1 MQESDG
7 EADPL
12 FDTTA
17 VAGDDEIFR
26 NRELVD
32 TNHIPNKDRIVGR
45 SEQIQQVAA
54 EVGPLIAGSPANSI
68 LIFGKTGTG
77 KSLVAKHVMDRL
89 QAEGH
94 RQGTAIGTAYVNCSQ
109 TSGGSRVI
117 RNIGR
122 DLSGPECAVSF
133 PSRGI
138 STDEYYERLWQL
150 MNQQFDAVVIA
161 IDEVDMLKEDTPLMV
176 LSRAGETGSV
186 DVPISVIAISN
197 KIDYRNQMNQRT
209 KSSFG
214 HREFV
219 FDPYDA
225 TQLREILE
233 HRRDAFHPGV
243 LEDGVIPRV
252 AALAAKEHGD
262 ARKGVEVLKYLGQ
275 YAVQHGKSH
284 IAEEDIEEVREIAE
298 AERLR
303 DLLSGLPQH
312 TKYVVIAIAYLT
324 RKNSNQD
331 WFRTTQVIDSY
342 RQFCEREGY
351 ETLSSDRIREL
362 LDEVAFLKITEKET
376 QHSGR
381 GKGKGTYNRHRLLWD
396 PEVVEHI
403 HDSDQGAGTLL

>member
-1 MQESDG
+1 MSEPPEHG
-7 EADPL
+7 EISDPL
-12 FDTTA
+12 FDTDA
-17 VAGDDEIFR
+17 LGENDKIFR
-26 NRELVD
+26 NRKLVD
-32 TNHIPNKDRIVGR
+32 TSHVPDEDRIVGR
-45 SEQIQQVAA
+45 SEQIQQVAD
-54 EVGPLIAGSPANSI
+54 EVAPLLVGSPANSV

-89 QAEGH
+89 QNEGH
-94 RQGTAIGTAYVNCSQ
+94 RHETNIGTAYVNCSQ
-109 TSGGSRVI
+109 TSGTSRVI
-117 RNIGR
+117 GTIGQ
-122 DLSGPECAVSF
+122 DLSSPACAVSF

-150 MNQQFDAVVIA
+150 ISQQFDAVVIT

-197 KIDYRNQMNQRT
+197 KIDYRDQMNQRT

-225 TQLREILE
+225 NQLREILD
-233 HRRDAFHPGV
+233 HRRDAFHDGV
-243 LEDGVIPRV
+243 LEQGVIPRV

-275 YAVQHGKSH
+275 YAVQNNKST
-284 IAEEDIEEVREIAE
+284 ISEDDIKEVRELAE

-312 TKYVVIAIAYLT
+312 TKYVVIAVAYLS
-324 RKNSNQD
+324 RKNPETD
-331 WFRTTQVIDSY
+331 WFRTTQVIDAY
-342 RQFCEREGY
+342 RRFCDREGY
-351 ETLSSDRIREL
+351 EKLSSDRVREL

-376 QHSGR
+376 NHSGR
-381 GKGKGTYNRHRLLWD
+381 GKGKGTYNQHRLLWE

-403 HDSDQGAGTLL
+403 HTGSV